1 MKSLQKNKQK
11 GITLIAL
18 VITIVILI
26 ILAGVAI
33 NLSFGENGL
42 FNRAKYAKQEYEIAQ
57 EKEKLDTKIAEVQ
70 IEKEGKATINDVV
83 EALKNETGVTYYIA
97 GNKIAAVTTIGVI
110 SDKPKELY
118 VVCNDKYQF
127 KVEENL
133 NTKFIS
139 IVDVEKIGEVVPPA
153 TEDTKVGTNVKT
165 PSNWKT
171 ETPDYVEVE
180 SGKIITKSSE
190 VASVYA
196 VSVGGKDVVP
206 IPKGFYYVGGNLQTG
221 VVISDNE
228 DDAYTKNERNMAEDG
243 DVINLKGNQFVWI
256 PCTIENYKKT
266 TNFTKATPD
275 STWGNKAQDSNYDTF
290 TNAVEGI
297 QIQKYG
303 GFYVARYEAGT
314 SDIKGIDFA
323 NITTTTWKSDAT
335 SYTKITGGNVTSK
348 ANEIPYYHTDYITAF
363 EMSKRMYKDDE
374 EKSKYVSAG
383 LITGTMWDVMLN
395 VMNAKVGC
403 NLSSCKEWGNYLD
416 TEWTISR
423 GLYCET
429 TASTGHG
436 AWKKASIDS
445 NYKKEKNARAIFS
458 TASNSSFEKYH
469 IYDVAGNLWEWTE
482 EMAVNNDNTIIESY
496 ILRGGSFFNSNS
508 SSPASIRSCATMDG
522 TNTVKGFRTALFI
535 K

>member
-1 MKSLQKNKQK
+1 MKKLQKNRQS

-18 VITIVILI
+18 VITIIILI

-33 NLSFGENGL
+33 KLSFGENGL

-83 EALKNETGVTYYIA
+83 EALKNETGVNYYIA
-97 GNKIAAVTTIGVI
+97 GNKIAAVTTIGAI
-110 SDKPKELY
+110 SDAPKELY

-133 NTKFIS
+133 NTEFIS

-153 TEDTKVGTNVKT
+153 TEDTEVGTKVET

-228 DDAYTKNERNMAEDG
+228 EDSYEKNKRDMSSYEDT
-243 DVINLKGNQFVWI
+243 VNLVGNQFVWI
-256 PCTIENYKKT
+256 PCTTSEYKKCDTWNGTKQKNGTLANAEWDT
-266 TNFTKATPD
+266 TTTK
-275 STWGNKAQDSNYDTF
+275 SGLM
-290 TNAVEGI
+290 
-297 QIQKYG
+297 QIEKYG
-303 GFYVARYEAGT
+303 GFYVARYEAGLAET
-314 SDIKGIDFA
+314 ITEFTTDQIHTGANQVYNLDGTPQSKAGMVPWIFIDW
-323 NITTTTWKSDAT
+323 TH
-335 SYTKITGGNVTSK
+335 SK
-348 ANEIPYYHTDYITAF
+348 ANAE
-363 EMSKRMYKDDE
+363 SMYNNN
-374 EKSKYVSAG
+374 YVSSG
-383 LITGTMWDVMLN
+383 LIVGTQWDVILNIMLKKSEVSASDLVN
-395 VMNAKVGC
+395 SN
-403 NLSSCKEWGNYLD
+403 SWGNYLD
-416 TEWTISR
+416 NSISYNGR
-423 GLYCET
+423 L
-429 TASTGHG
+429 A
-436 AWKKASIDS
+436 KIDYNS
-445 NYKKEKNARAIFS
+445 VATLKPFGTKGEGK
-458 TASNSSFEKYH
+458 TNSSGKGDLLTTGASSIAEKYH
-469 IYDVAGNLWEWTE
+469 IFDLAGNVWEWTE
-482 EMAVNNDNTIIESY
+482 ETSIYATSEQYRV
-496 ILRGGSFFNSNS
+496 LRGGSCDS
-508 SSPASIRSCATMDG
+508 SWPVCYRHG
-522 TNTVKGFRTALFI
+522 KNTVKKTSFNVGFRVVLYI